1 MAEAELGRGNRA
13 FEVYSKIA
21 PAFLED
27 ISEIHRLEPY
37 VYSQMVAGRDAV
49 RFGEAKNSWLT
60 GTASWNFVAVS
71 QSILGIKPDFDGLR
85 IEPCLP
91 DELKE
96 YEIKRIYRG
105 NVYNIRVQNKTP
117 GGKIKI
123 IDGKTELNTA
133 VVPVK
138 EAGTVQNI
146 EVIIG

>member
-1 MAEAELGRGNRA
+1 
-13 FEVYSKIA
+13 
-21 PAFLED
+21 
-27 ISEIHRLEPY
+27 
-37 VYSQMVAGRDAV
+37 MVAGRDAV

-91 DELKE
+91 AELKE